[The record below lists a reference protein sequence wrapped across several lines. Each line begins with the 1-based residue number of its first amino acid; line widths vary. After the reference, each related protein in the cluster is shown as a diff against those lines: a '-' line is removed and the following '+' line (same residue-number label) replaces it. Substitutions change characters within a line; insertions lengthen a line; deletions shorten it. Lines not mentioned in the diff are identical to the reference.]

1 LKSDIFN
8 YFSLIRPGMDQH
20 IVLIGDLIASKELGD
35 KDRERYQSNLT
46 EEVSCINQRSLS
58 LVSPLTITLGDEF
71 QAVYND
77 LSAVLADSWSIL
89 EVMHPVGVRFSIGI
103 GEIHT
108 PINSEQALGMDGPA
122 FHAARDGMGKI
133 KESGR
138 IYNIRLGSPADQPEE
153 SLALVSL
160 VNDSLQLLSSEVMT
174 WKKTRLQI
182 LVMLDKG
189 LSVKKI
195 ADEISISES
204 AVYKNRD
211 EGDLRLIL
219 DLKESIGKNIN
230 RIL

>member
-1 LKSDIFN
+1 MK
-8 YFSLIRPGMDQH
+8 RH
-20 IVLIGDLIASKELGD
+20 IVLIGDLVGSKELGN
-35 KDRERYQSNLT
+35 KDREKFQARLSDKISQ
-46 EEVSCINQRSLS
+46 INQESDS
-58 LVSPLTITLGDEF
+58 IISPLTITLGDEF
-71 QAVYND
+71 QAVYKD
-77 LSAVLADSWSIL
+77 MSALIADSWSIL
-89 EVMHPVGVRFSIGI
+89 TALHPVGVRFSVGI
-103 GEIHT
+103 GEIFT

-122 FHAARDGMGKI
+122 FHSARDGMDQV
-133 KESGR
+133 KESGGT
-138 IYNIRLGSPADQPEE
+138 YCVKLGSSKDQPEE

-160 VNDSLQLLSSEVMT
+160 VNDSLQLLYSEVMT